1 MSASEKDATLL
12 ENKLSVFTPVRT
24 SNAFEETVSKIA
36 GAIKARLLSPGD
48 KLPPERELAQ
58 QLGVSR
64 STLRE
69 ALRVLV
75 QAGYLE
81 VRIGR
86 GGGTFVARWP
96 DPIRDPQQAAIIERV
111 RDELPGLLDYRRALE
126 PAAAEL
132 AAQRATPEEIA
143 ALRQILEEMR
153 GTEHLYAQYRAGDAR
168 FHVSI
173 AMAAKSPH
181 ILRGIIEVQTT
192 LSEVLD
198 LMVYHAYRSLANSTE
213 YHWRIFQAICDHN
226 PAEARQLMLDHV
238 VATENII
245 HGLVPEADWPLHYTA
260 SEDREV
266 VCAS

>member
-1 MSASEKDATLL
+1 
-12 ENKLSVFTPVRT
+12 
-24 SNAFEETVSKIA
+24 
-36 GAIKARLLSPGD
+36 
-48 KLPPERELAQ
+48 
-58 QLGVSR
+58 
-64 STLRE
+64 
-69 ALRVLV
+69 
-75 QAGYLE
+75 
-81 VRIGR
+81 
-86 GGGTFVARWP
+86 
-96 DPIRDPQQAAIIERV
+96 
-111 RDELPGLLDYRRALE
+111 
-126 PAAAEL
+126 
-132 AAQRATPEEIA
+132 
-143 ALRQILEEMR
+143 MR

-226 PAEARQLMLDHV
+226 PVEARQLMLDHV